1 MNYFKVCFFVNWRW
15 SHHTLYHAYLTL
27 LKKPAQ
33 CIWFFVIRCTVHA
46 YLYTKTHLKP
56 LKKKNFL
63 PKFYKNYMMYFG
75 NVSQIQGVSLKNGT
89 SCCRAVSILKCKMR
103 HWIRWLSYRSF
114 SPKCFELLKR
124 IFIFKFPKT
133 SSIIFHKLF
142 NLPISIQRI
151 VNVNFAL
158 SYSWNGGN
166 FFTKPT

>member
-1 MNYFKVCFFVNWRW
+1 MIT
-15 SHHTLYHAYLTL
+15 SH
-27 LKKPAQ
+27 
-33 CIWFFVIRCTVHA
+33 VISRISHIIEKTCTVHLILRHKVHCA
-46 YLYTKTHLKP
+46 CLFIHQNAPKTF
-56 LKKKNFL
+56 KKEEFPTEILQKLHDVFWKCITNTGCFTL
-63 PKFYKNYMMYFG
+63 
-75 NVSQIQGVSLKNGT
+75 NGR

-114 SPKCFELLKR
+114 NPKCFELLKR

-142 NLPISIQRI
+142 NLTIGIQRI